1 MWIGRDMTLSE
12 FAATVEGAIAN
23 APGMEEAEVGSIECG
38 RDSAE
43 IGVSLDSA
51 AFVVRIEYT

>member
-1 MWIGRDMTLSE
+1 MTLSE